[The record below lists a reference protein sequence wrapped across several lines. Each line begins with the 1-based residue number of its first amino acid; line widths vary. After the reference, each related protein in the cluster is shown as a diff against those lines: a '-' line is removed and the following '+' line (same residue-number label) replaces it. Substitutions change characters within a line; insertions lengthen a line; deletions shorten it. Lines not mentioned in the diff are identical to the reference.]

1 MNKDEKP
8 FFADGSIVGDYK
20 PLIKYWEILKRKH
33 REKLDEAFLT
43 REDFEEIKKIIYEKK
58 KMNIV
63 ELLTILKNTF
73 KPRIDREVAVEA
85 LKEVYGTIV
94 DPETAVDRI
103 ASIMAGWLIE
113 ASKNTGIVR
122 FSKD

>member
-43 REDFEEIKKIIYEKK
+43 REDFEEIKRIIYEKK

-63 ELLTILKNTF
+63 ELLTILKNRF

-85 LKEVYGTIV
+85 LKEVYGTTV

>member
-43 REDFEEIKKIIYEKK
+43 REDFEEIKRIIYEKK

-63 ELLTILKNTF
+63 ELLTILKNRF

>member
-63 ELLTILKNTF
+63 ELLTILKNRF